1 MVFLTCPLVTF
12 FLYVLPYLIKWYYVC
27 RLRHIAREGSFNWEL
42 KNAAPRT
49 GAALA
54 YEAIKQQFSKCH

>member
-12 FLYVLPYLIKWYYVC
+12 LLYVLPYLIKWYYVC
-27 RLRHIAREGSFNWEL
+27 RLQHIAREEVGTK